1 MIYTSALVKRHA
13 AMRDNDSDG
22 KEDIGAIY
30 VLTSTGSAML
40 WHDLSDLGI
49 DFGLSLMPTIST
61 RALPTTLTGPTHD
74 PAMFPLVGKIGIGG
88 IELSDD
94 FSKMYVMNLYDK
106 KIYTIDVENKS
117 LLATSSAVPN
127 PCNSGVGN
135 VRPFALKYHRGKLYV
150 GAICDAI
157 TSQNKNDLNAVVYSY
172 DGTSFTSVL
181 NFPLTYN
188 KGYAFKDLDD
198 NNGNGIKEEF
208 GKQWNPWLDV
218 MPPVIMAQS
227 TADLLSYPQPMLV
240 DLEFD
245 VDESMIIVFNDRA
258 GHQLGYRNFGTNTS
272 SNKLY
277 SALVGGDILRAAP
290 TGSTFVLENN
300 ASVGGVT
307 TAGANNGQGP
317 GGGEFYFNDG
327 DQALYHAEDIIGGS
341 MFFPGKR
348 EVAVVVTDPIDYW
361 TGGVYFMDNK
371 TGSTSYSTDTYQL
384 YVTHQ
389 DETKYGKANGL
400 GDMEILSE
408 PPPIEI
414 GNRVWVDDNGNGI
427 QDAGEAALQG
437 VIVQLLKE
445 DGSLIAFATTDSNGN
460 YIFSS
465 APGASS
471 SAYKYGLTILQQTKY
486 IVRIPNVQG
495 GSKQAV
501 IGSNVLTTVNSD
513 NTTNG
518 DVRDSD
524 GSLNVNSADVTITT
538 GIFGENNH
546 TWILG
551 FHLHQPAQFQQ
562 HALQYHNQ
570 IVLQ

>member
-1 MIYTSALVKRHA
+1 MPLRIEFTGLISGDYSSPVSTTSTSNKSSVQFYSASSTNANFGVNYPDHYISKIDPDYVVSQFEANRPSASIPDANAMLIQSYSTRGKDFAPSIASTAEIGGTWGITYDRKRGLIYTSALVKRHA

-245 VDESMIIVFNDRA
+245 VDESMIIVFNERA

-290 TGSTFVLENN
+290 
-300 ASVGGVT
+300 
-307 TAGANNGQGP
+307 
-317 GGGEFYFNDG
+317 Y
-327 DQALYHAEDIIGGS
+327 
-341 MFFPGKR
+341 R
-348 EVAVVVTDPIDYW
+348 
-361 TGGVYFMDNK
+361 
-371 TGSTSYSTDTYQL
+371 
-384 YVTHQ
+384 
-389 DETKYGKANGL
+389 
-400 GDMEILSE
+400 
-408 PPPIEI
+408 
-414 GNRVWVDDNGNGI
+414 
-427 QDAGEAALQG
+427 
-437 VIVQLLKE
+437 
-445 DGSLIAFATTDSNGN
+445 
-460 YIFSS
+460 
-465 APGASS
+465 
-471 SAYKYGLTILQQTKY
+471 
-486 IVRIPNVQG
+486 
-495 GSKQAV
+495 
-501 IGSNVLTTVNSD
+501 
-513 NTTNG
+513 
-518 DVRDSD
+518 
-524 GSLNVNSADVTITT
+524 
-538 GIFGENNH
+538 
-546 TWILG
+546 
-551 FHLHQPAQFQQ
+551 
-562 HALQYHNQ
+562 
-570 IVLQ
+570 